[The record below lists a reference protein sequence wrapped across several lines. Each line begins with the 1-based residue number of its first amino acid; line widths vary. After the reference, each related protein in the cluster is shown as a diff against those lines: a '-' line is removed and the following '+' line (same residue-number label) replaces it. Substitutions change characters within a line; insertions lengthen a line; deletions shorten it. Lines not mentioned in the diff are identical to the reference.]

1 MRLLLALALA
11 MGCLAAPAAARDNPA
26 RDLTRTG
33 IPGAVVLSH
42 DGVHAA
48 GNVRADD
55 RFRVGS
61 VTKTFVSAVVLQLV
75 AERRLSLD
83 EPVPEAGGVPLRTL
97 LNHTSGIYNHS
108 DDPRV
113 FEHGLLTRWQPQ
125 RAGRDLA
132 RAPAVL
138 RARRRLPL
146 LEHELRDPRPGDR
159 ARDRPAARGLE
170 RRSAARL
177 PDTAYEES
185 PRVRRLAP
193 GPRQNTSWAG
203 ASGALVSTARD
214 LDRFYRALLRSPL
227 AATMQTLDPVAG
239 PYGLGLFKVQAS
251 CGWFW
256 GHNGAVPG
264 YLAHAYTDGKR
275 SAVVLVTG
283 DAAAPSARTPR
294 STARSTRPCAR
305 EERGARPAHGEQAVP
320 AAARRGDAGLAPDH
334 QLDRKGAL
342 HAVAATG
349 DRAGALLRKDRGR
362 GVRCRLVT
370 SHAAAGGCR
379 RSACSS
385 ARVMFGAFAIGGDV
399 GQGAFSFRIM
409 AALGALFA
417 FGRRS
422 ETLQGLGGPGRDERW
437 AMIDLRATALAGV
450 GHDRCS

>member
-1 MRLLLALALA
+1 MRLLLALVLT

-48 GNVRADD
+48 GNVRATD

-61 VTKTFVSAVVLQLV
+61 VTKTFVAAAVLKLV
-75 AERRLSLD
+75 AERRLTLD
-83 EPVPEAGGVPLRTL
+83 EPVPEAGGIPLRRL

-125 RAGRDLA
+125 ELVAISREHPPYFAPGAGFHYSNTNYVILGQVVERVTG
-132 RAPAVL
+132 R
-138 RARRRLPL
+138 PL
-146 LEHELRDPRPGDR
+146 D
-159 ARDRPAARGLE
+159 AALE
-170 RRSAARL
+170 RRWL
-177 PDTAYEES
+177 PDTAYEEG

-214 LDRFYRALLRSPL
+214 LDRFYRALMRSPL

-256 GHNGAVPG
+256 GHNGEVPG

-283 DAAAPSARTPR
+283 NERTERQDAAINRALD
-294 STARSTRPCAR
+294 
-305 EERGARPAHGEQAVP
+305 QA
-320 AAARRGDAGLAPDH
+320 L
-334 QLDRKGAL
+334 
-342 HAVAATG
+342 
-349 DRAGALLRKDRGR
+349 
-362 GVRCRLVT
+362 
-370 SHAAAGGCR
+370 
-379 RSACSS
+379 CS
-385 ARVMFGAFAIGGDV
+385 
-399 GQGAFSFRIM
+399 
-409 AALGALFA
+409 
-417 FGRRS
+417 
-422 ETLQGLGGPGRDERW
+422 
-437 AMIDLRATALAGV
+437 
-450 GHDRCS
+450 